1 MKKRYLLVL
10 CSCVASTFSYADSTD
25 AIGYAAPVDTF
36 IPFVST
42 NFTYNSNLFALQNTG
57 LAQAILGSTDTAD
70 FISMLTAGVNMNW
83 KVSQQV
89 FTGHAIV
96 NKSWFNTY
104 KNLDNNGSDLGLEW
118 DWAVDDTL
126 HGTAG
131 VSETKQLANL
141 TFIQQPIN
149 DILIT
154 QTAYVTGAVKLDDR
168 WQVNAGVNSSDYTN
182 SAASQQAFSLT
193 MKNVTAG
200 LQYTTPSG
208 TKIEL
213 DDRQTQGSY
222 PSLVNSGPLSV
233 NANFTESDN
242 GVKFDWLPTQQTH
255 LTGTLDYTQHLNPA
269 NPGENFSGVT
279 GRAEANWAMTGKTAL
294 DFSIYRNIQAFNTA
308 TTSFQLVQGGTL
320 ILTWQPTAKISTN
333 LRFLDDT
340 IDYPNIAGIFP
351 QAFAVRHDQLH
362 IATLGVNYQML
373 RNTAF
378 VFTLERGDQASNL
391 YGFSYTYNSV
401 TVGLKQSF

>member
-1 MKKRYLLVL
+1 MANTL
-10 CSCVASTFSYADSTD
+10 SYADSNN
-25 AIGYAAPVDTF
+25 AAAYAAPVDTF

-42 NFTYNSNLFALQNTG
+42 NFSYNTNLFALQNTG

-131 VSETKQLANL
+131 VSETRQLANL

-154 QTAYVTGAVKLDDR
+154 QTEYVTGALKLDNR
-168 WQVNAGVNSSDYTN
+168 WQVNAGVNSSDYTD
-182 SAASQQAFSLT
+182 SAASLQAFS
-193 MKNVTAG
+193 MNMQNVTAG

-213 DDRQTQGSY
+213 DDRQTQGSF
-222 PSLVNSGPLSV
+222 PSAVNSGLLPY

-255 LTGTLDYTQHLNPA
+255 LTGTLDYTQHLSPSYPA
-269 NPGENFSGVT
+269 EDFSGVT
-279 GRAEANWAMTGKTAL
+279 GRAELNWITTAKTSV
-294 DFSIYRNIQAFNTA
+294 DFAIYRNIQAFNTA

-320 ILTWQPTAKISTN
+320 VLTWQPTAKISTN
-333 LRFLDDT
+333 FRLLDDT
-340 IDYPNIAGIFP
+340 VDYPNIPGAFP
-351 QAFAVRHDQLH
+351 QAFAARHDQLH

-373 RNTAF
+373 RSTAF
-378 VFTLERGDQASNL
+378 VFNLERGDEASNI

-401 TVGLKQSF
+401 SVGLKQSF